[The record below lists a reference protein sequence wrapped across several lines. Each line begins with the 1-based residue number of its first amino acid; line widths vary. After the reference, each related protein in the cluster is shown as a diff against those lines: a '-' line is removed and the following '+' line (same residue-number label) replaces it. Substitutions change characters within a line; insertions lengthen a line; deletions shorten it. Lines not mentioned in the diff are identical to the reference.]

1 MIHVIYTP
9 EEYSLEVSGHAGY
22 AEAGKD
28 IVCAGASALTMAL
41 MQSALADDDYN
52 AGFYIDKVNA
62 DIMVQCD
69 PIGDA
74 GERCLQMYEIIMNG
88 FRALCT
94 EYPDYITLEDE
105 DNET

>member
-1 MIHVIYTP
+1 MINVRYIP

-41 MQSALADDDYN
+41 MQSAFANDDMN
-52 AGFYIDKVNA
+52 ASYYIDNVNA

-69 PIGDA
+69 PLEDA
-74 GERCLQMYEIIMNG
+74 RERCSQMFEIIMNG

-94 EYPDYITLEDE
+94 DYPEYIRLEDDE
-105 DNET
+105 ND